1 MKLSSVTAAIVSAA
15 AFSTDVLGKFSLL
28 VNEDQCTDHAAAGP
42 VVEHVRHPDYDLLA
56 AKVATEIAKRAVPD
70 APNGYTPTQE
80 NCPSTRPTIRQAN
93 SLSQD
98 ETEWLNTRRGVTIP
112 AMRSLFQQLN
122 ITGLD
127 TNAYFDNHMSN
138 TSNLPNIGLAVSGG
152 GYRALLNGAG
162 AIAAF
167 DSRTNHNS
175 TAAGALG
182 GLLQSATYL
191 AGLSGGS
198 WLVGSLY
205 VNNFTSIQ
213 DILNQDTPADNS
225 GSLWQFGNSIFEGPE
240 TSGIQLFGSVDY
252 YSTIRN
258 EVDGKNDQGYE
269 TTITDY
275 WGRAL
280 SYQLVNASNGGPG
293 YTFSSIANQS
303 FFTQGTAPLPIL
315 VTDGRRP
322 GELLVNGNSTVYE
335 ISPWELGTW
344 DPTTYAFAPL
354 RYLGSNFTGGSIPEG
369 EMCVRG
375 FDNAGYLMGTSS
387 TLFNQFLLQVNS
399 TALPSLVESALTAIL
414 VRIGEDNDDIAYYE
428 PNPFYGVNNDT
439 SYIHNETQLTLVD
452 GGEDLQNIP
461 LHPLIQPERAV
472 DVIFAV
478 DSSADTA
485 APQPA
490 ANWPNGTSLV
500 ATYERQFLPIGNGT
514 VFPSIPDQQT
524 FVNLGLN
531 NRPTFFG
538 CDASNMTGVSPLVVY
553 LPNAP
558 YSYLSNVTTFDPEYN
573 DTERNAIINNGYNVA
588 TMGNGTSDAQWP
600 TCVGCA
606 ILSRSFG
613 RTNTPVPD
621 VCNACFRRYC
631 WDGTLN
637 TTAANYTPPMKLADF
652 VKTSGATRGTN
663 GGSIAALA
671 VAVMVSL
678 MVLV

>member
-1 MKLSSVTAAIVSAA
+1 MKVSSFTAALVSAA
-15 AFSTDVLGKFSLL
+15 AFSTDVL
-28 VNEDQCTDHAAAGP
+28 AGP
-42 VVEHVRHPDYDLLA
+42 VVERRRVPDYDILA
-56 AKVATEIAKRAVPD
+56 AKVATEIAKRA
-70 APNGYTPTQE
+70 APNAPDGYTPAPG
-80 NCPSTRPTIRQAN
+80 NCPSTRPTVRQAGH
-93 SLSQD
+93 LSQQ

-112 AMRSLFQQLN
+112 AMRTLFQQLN

-138 TSNLPNIGLAVSGG
+138 TSDLPNIAIAASGG
-152 GYRALLNGAG
+152 GYRALMNGAG

-167 DSRTNHNS
+167 DSRTAHNS

-182 GLLQSATYL
+182 GLLQSSTYL

-213 DILNQDTPADNS
+213 SILNQDTPADNS
-225 GSLWQFGNSIFEGPE
+225 GSLWQFGNSIFEGPD
-240 TSGIQLFGSVDY
+240 SNGIQLFGSIDY

-258 EVDGKNDQGYE
+258 EVDGKNNAGYE

-280 SYQLVNASNGGPG
+280 SYQLVNATNGGPA
-293 YTFSSIANQS
+293 YTFSSIAEQDFYTS
-303 FFTQGTAPLPIL
+303 GSVPMPIL
-315 VTDGRRP
+315 VSDGRKP
-322 GELLVNGNSTVYE
+322 GQLLVNGNSTVYE
-335 ISPWELGTW
+335 FNPWELGSW
-344 DPTTYAFAPL
+344 DPTTFAFAPL
-354 RYLGSNFTGGSIPEG
+354 EYLGSNFTDGAIPDN

-375 FDNAGYLMGTSS
+375 FDNAGYVMGTSS

-399 TALPSLVESALTAIL
+399 TGLPSIVTDALSAIL
-414 VRIGEDNDDIAYYE
+414 VRIGQDNDDIAYYE
-428 PNPFYGVNNDT
+428 PNPFNGVNPQT
-439 SYIHNETQLTLVD
+439 SYIANETQLTLVD
-452 GGEDLQNIP
+452 GGEDGQNIP
-461 LHPLIQPERAV
+461 LNPLIQPERNV
-472 DVIFAV
+472 DVVFAI

-485 APQPA
+485 APDPA

-500 ATYERQFLPIGNGT
+500 ATYNRQFLPIGNGT

-538 CDASNMTGVSPLVVY
+538 CDANNMTGQSPLIVY

-558 YSYLSNVTTFDPEYN
+558 YSYLSNVSTFDPAYN
-573 DTERNAIINNGYNVA
+573 DSQRNAIINNGYNVA
-588 TMGNGTSDAQWP
+588 TMGNGTEDERWP

-606 ILSRSFG
+606 ILSRSLG
-613 RTNTPVPD
+613 RTNTPIPD
-621 VCNACFRRYC
+621 ICNQCFERYC
-631 WDGTLN
+631 WNGTIDN
-637 TTAANYTPPMKLADF
+637 TPRNYTPAMKLDSF
-652 VKTSGATRGTN
+652 VKTSAAPRGAN
-663 GGSIAALA
+663 GGSVAALA
-671 VAVMVSL
+671 VAVMISL